1 MDAAIWQDDHWTD
14 PSALLD
20 CGPQTTAGAAN
31 VVLVSF
37 DRKCI
42 FLPSVIEHMLMM
54 FLAVRLKVR
63 ARQFGA
69 ANEKDMAATS
79 RSRRRR
85 ARRAQVRAQAAGRG
99 LRMGKRTSGLGVRL
113 IGMGALVL
121 VRELVRPV
129 CIWTVRGQ
137 KNLKGRGE
145 SFS

>member
-1 MDAAIWQDDHWTD
+1 MT
-14 PSALLD
+14 
-20 CGPQTTAGAAN
+20 
-31 VVLVSF
+31 
-37 DRKCI
+37 
-42 FLPSVIEHMLMM
+42 
-54 FLAVRLKVR
+54 
-63 ARQFGA
+63 
-69 ANEKDMAATS
+69 ATS

-85 ARRAQVRAQAAGRG
+85 ARRAQVRAQAAGWG